1 MSVQCA
7 CSLGFSNTSV
17 MHDRAQAW
25 TKLCGFL
32 DLSSYHWK
40 VISLLR
46 FGRLFF
52 RCSLDRPHG
61 LYLLYTIIAAWWDS
75 SLRTYHFLLGWYR
88 KKGCGQHAVHARTDG
103 KTDFYGSPHVPLS
116 DSSIDGAVVQQRG
129 LQSLIFISLFHLI
142 MASGVGEEEKK
153 VDSIANI

>member
-1 MSVQCA
+1 MRFITTYLSLPVRVVPEKGVWSA
-7 CSLGFSNTSV
+7 CG
-17 MHDRAQAW
+17 A
-25 TKLCGFL
+25 C
-32 DLSSYHWK
+32 
-40 VISLLR
+40 
-46 FGRLFF
+46 
-52 RCSLDRPHG
+52 
-61 LYLLYTIIAAWWDS
+61 
-75 SLRTYHFLLGWYR
+75 
-88 KKGCGQHAVHARTDG
+88 DG